1 MFYGNGIIS
10 GGKCDKQWV
19 AVFIFYYYCHLNP
32 YVKWTR
38 EKVFLPSHTDEGHV
52 GIEADCLWAFI
63 SAVRKKKSK

>member
-1 MFYGNGIIS
+1 MGTGLYLAKNVINNGS
-10 GGKCDKQWV
+10 QYLY
-19 AVFIFYYYCHLNP
+19 FMYYCHLNP